1 MDANECTIVK
11 VTDRIDILWHK
22 ESFVNRKQDSGGQ
35 SEKRF
40 ERIRE
45 EQLKQ
50 WNKEVYLKIKELY
63 NDNQIILAGPGETK
77 TRLRVYFEPPVNKKV
92 ISVVDVGYTC
102 LQGIYEALEK
112 AQKDIHDCEYL
123 EHKKL
128 VNKFTNLLYK
138 EPEFVEYGENIDDS
152 CAEFIL
158 VNNKY
163 KDKYKNGILVNDPVV
178 NSFGVCMVRKYKK
191 Y

>member
-1 MDANECTIVK
+1 MDANECTIAK
-11 VTDRIDILWHK
+11 VTNKIDILWHK

-35 SEKRF
+35 SERRF

-63 NDNQIILAGPGETK
+63 NDNQIILAGPGDTK
-77 TRLRVYFEPPVNKKV
+77 IRLRVYFEPPVNKKV

-102 LQGIYEALEK
+102 LQGIYDGVEK
-112 AQKDIHDCEYL
+112 AQKDIRENEYVY
-123 EHKKL
+123 HKSL
-128 VNKFTNLLYK
+128 VNRFTNLLYK
-138 EPEFVEYGENIDDS
+138 EPEMVEYGNNIDES
-152 CAEFIL
+152 ASELLLISE
-158 VNNKY
+158 KY
-163 KDKYKNGILVNDPVV
+163 KDKYPNAIIINDPVI
-178 NSFGVCMVRKYKK
+178 NSFGCCSIRKYRK